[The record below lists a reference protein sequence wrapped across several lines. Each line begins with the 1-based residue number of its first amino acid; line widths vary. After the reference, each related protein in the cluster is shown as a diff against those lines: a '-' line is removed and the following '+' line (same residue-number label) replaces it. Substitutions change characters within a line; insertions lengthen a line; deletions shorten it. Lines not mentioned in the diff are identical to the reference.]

1 MRNFSHIAL
10 NGMNWSFE
18 KREGETYISKGEK
31 IQAFK
36 DPVSGSVCIK
46 FVRETK

>member
-10 NGMNWSFE
+10 NGINWSFE

-36 DPVSGSVCIK
+36 DPSTGSILVK
-46 FVRETK
+46 FTTEKK

>member
-18 KREGETYISKGEK
+18 KREGESYISKDERV
-31 IQAFK
+31 QAFK
-36 DPVSGSVCIK
+36 DPVTGNVCVK
-46 FVRETK
+46 FVKVKK